1 MFNGPLVK
9 SPPIKGIS
17 NWKPSKPTAL
27 LLTFD
32 SKGAIADARTA
43 TGVPLALGYSK
54 DLGTVLMSSGQ
65 TAVSIFRL
73 T

>member
-1 MFNGPLVK
+1 
-9 SPPIKGIS
+9 
-17 NWKPSKPTAL
+17 

-43 TGVPLALGYSK
+43 SGVPLALGYSK

>member
-1 MFNGPLVK
+1 LV
-9 SPPIKGIS
+9 
-17 NWKPSKPTAL
+17 
-27 LLTFD
+27 LTFD
-32 SKGAIADARTA
+32 SKGAIVDARSA

-54 DLGTVLMSSGQ
+54 DLGTLLLSSSQ